1 MLTIGGKFMIEITKK
16 IPAFIQNNRDLFQ
29 PLLKLVTP
37 FFEDDAT
44 EVKEEK
50 GIIVAIKDDL
60 TRKEPYQ
67 NNSYS
72 YLKLE
77 EISPQEFHIYMSQ
90 TEKNT
95 DKNQLRS
102 SDIQTLFANYYIDRD
117 GFVHEVKE
125 EQHIC
130 DQETK
135 DYLGF
140 LFRTIDAKKT
150 ETLYQ
155 QNQLVKK
162 EIYYGKKQENFPYL
176 HQAIQNS
183 CPTRND
189 YFIQIDCPFYDMTHF
204 ISDGVYIRKL
214 YDLVEGEKFFL
225 TSTDNVDSKL
235 NVVNENLLV
244 PIDLP
249 TWNRSLGVMT
259 KS

>member
-16 IPAFIQNNRDLFQ
+16 IPAFIQNNCDLFQ

-67 NNSYS
+67 NNTYS

-77 EISPQEFHIYMSQ
+77 EISPQEFHVYMSQ
-90 TEKNT
+90 TQKKTSE
-95 DKNQLRS
+95 NQLRS
-102 SDIQTLFANYYIDRD
+102 SEIQTVFANYYVDSD
-117 GFVHEVKE
+117 ELVHEEKQ

-130 DQETK
+130 DQETN

-150 ETLYQ
+150 DTVYQ
-155 QNQLVKK
+155 QNQLIKK
-162 EIYYGKKQENFPYL
+162 EIYYGDKTESFPYL
-176 HQAIQNS
+176 HQALQNS
-183 CPTRND
+183 YPTEND
-189 YFIQIDCPFYDMTHF
+189 YFIQITCPFYDITHS

-214 YDLVEGEKFFL
+214 YDVVEGEKFFL
-225 TSTDNVDSKL
+225 TSNDNVDSKL
-235 NVVNENLLV
+235 NVVNENQLV

-249 TWNRSLGVMT
+249 TWNRSLGVVT